1 MKRKF
6 LFFYVL
12 VVMGLMSAY
21 ANNVRNF
28 GGIRLPVWVERVLM
42 PKKITEADVTPAEV
56 KFDRSRTGTTMNN
69 TLYRVSRRWDKLP
82 DLEGSEERLSVPLQ
96 FVSWIDLG
104 DKTDYN
110 SGDTMTFDFPDAT
123 VLADGEVDVE
133 FGFVG
138 DGDGRR
144 YPASVGKANIDA
156 ATKRVTITFND
167 DAKTYAEAV
176 KGNGYN
182 VGLILNISKT
192 VEIGIGE
199 TFVIRHLDGETQR
212 ISYPDTRPVELNRD
226 EVKFQ
231 RIGIM
236 SGDKLSMVENFSNIL
251 IEGSTDNGPVNFA
264 LGYDFDFS
272 EVKNIKVNASVVFPV
287 AEPLRVETQ
296 EIEGRYGK
304 FVLDGEKNTVTFIFS
319 QRGMDRLQTE
329 TPDFFSRIPVKIES
343 INDFETKSFIH
354 LDGKTSQS
362 ITYFNNIPKD
372 LSDKV
377 KYENQRIDLKDKGG
391 VTRDREISIAGLSPS
406 VNVPFEY
413 LGRINFEALNYNF
426 KAGDYFSFPIP
437 NDVSV
442 EAGTYALGSSLY
454 QGADDIATLE
464 IAPVRREGKI
474 TLKENAKSFIETAKN
489 QRTTFTL
496 DYVFPA
502 ELKMVD
508 GQTKTIVQPD
518 TQTSSSV
525 TYVVGKEKV
534 DVELH
539 NFVGI
544 AEFGNYEYPKSF
556 GVRADGNSDPSISYL
571 YAGKFNIASLGR
583 ALKVGDYF
591 EVPVPEPLIAEP
603 ASVTIIGEDG
613 KLELVMNTDVEN
625 KKAVFTVTKLPA
637 NPDLLSGNYRIPV
650 RLEFDPNI
658 ENERQEKD
666 VPSPDGKSIQRVSWT
681 YAPLPPLKGE
691 ENISKSGR
699 VRKEEPDVIEW
710 SLFINRKKDNLI
722 GKNVVVKDGLSSSKV
737 SEINYLTQ
745 SFEISSITYRNI
757 ENLNDKTYRRVNRI
771 RVTEDE
777 NLFRTENEKN
787 PNSYALLRWVNGRK
801 GFNIDLGNQ
810 LGAEPYVV
818 IYKTTSPRDGSIITN
833 RASLLID
840 GTPVKPVEL
849 ENKED
854 EPVGNE
860 VSRRVYS
867 PLRGGGDG
875 NVESKPQIKI
885 VKTDS
890 EDENIKLQGAVFEI
904 RQKNT
909 IIETITTDANGEA
922 TSLALDEGIYQIVEK
937 TAPSGYILD
946 TQVRN
951 IEVFNG
957 QGIVDV
963 EISNV
968 REKSNQAEQNTP
980 IGEIVETLRGVVP
993 EAKGSIYNV
1002 GELPVGTEYSWEKA
1016 PDVSSIGLKEA
1027 EVRITYP
1034 NDGTF
1039 DLVPVKVY
1047 VYERLTQSPR
1057 PRVEVSPTGLVGVN
1071 TDKPQAMLDVRY
1083 VESSKVSKVFDVRE
1097 QSGQSRLSLT
1107 KEGNLG
1113 LNKENPTAKLHI
1125 RQENNSTLDASILS
1139 FQNISK
1145 TSRVGDDLSR
1155 LLTFVDVSNKIYGSV
1170 ATKSGE
1176 LGIVGHSD
1184 KGLPAVLRTEE
1195 GRDLDTGN
1203 YSQITTIGS
1212 GVNRILFEVKTGQ
1225 TVYKTLVQH
1234 QNHWY
1239 FGGANVDER
1248 REVKERVVVEGA
1260 VRVGTEGIEKKG
1272 TIIYKDGHLQVYDGT
1287 RWVNVNND

>member
-1 MKRKF
+1 MKKKF

-12 VVMGLMSAY
+12 VIMGLVSAY
-21 ANNVRNF
+21 ANNVKHW
-28 GGIRLPVWVERVLM
+28 GGVKLPVWVERVLT
-42 PKKITEADVTPAEV
+42 PKKITEADVTPPEV

-69 TLYRVSRRWDKLP
+69 TLYRVSRRWDTLP

-110 SGDTMTFDFPDAT
+110 DGDTMTFDFPNAT
-123 VLADGEVDVE
+123 VLVDGEVDVK

-138 DGDGRR
+138 DGRM
-144 YPASVGKANIDA
+144 YQVAVGKANIDA
-156 ATKRVTITFND
+156 TTKKVTITFNNN
-167 DAKTYAEAV
+167 AQRIANLV
-176 KGNGYN
+176 KGENSDI
-182 VGLILNISKT
+182 GLILDISKT

-199 TFVIRHLDGETQR
+199 TYTIQHLDGAEQR
-212 ISYPDTRPVELNRD
+212 ISYPDTRPVELNKD

-236 SGDKLSMVENFSNIL
+236 SGETLSSAENFPDVKV
-251 IEGSTDNGPVNFA
+251 EGATDNGPARFI
-264 LGYDFDFS
+264 LGYTFDFS
-272 EVKNIKVNASVVFPV
+272 EVKNIKANASVVFPV

-296 EIEGRYGK
+296 EIQERYGK
-304 FVLDGEKNTVTFIFS
+304 FVLDGEKNTVTFTFS
-319 QRGMDRLQTE
+319 QRGMELLQIE
-329 TPDFFSRIPVKIES
+329 TPDFFTRIPVKIEE

-362 ITYFNNIPKD
+362 ITYFNNTPKD

-391 VTRDREISIAGLSPS
+391 VTRDGEISIAGLSPS

-464 IAPVRREGKI
+464 IDPVRKVGKV
-474 TLKENAKSFIETAKN
+474 TLKENIDSFIKAARNTRN
-489 QRTTFTL
+489 NFVL
-496 DYVFPA
+496 DYNFPA
-502 ELKMVD
+502 ELRNMVD
-508 GQTKTIVQPD
+508 SQAKTIVHPD
-518 TQTSSSV
+518 AQTSSSV

-534 DVELH
+534 DVELSK
-539 NFVGI
+539 FVGI
-544 AEFGNYEYPKSF
+544 TEFGNYEYPKSF
-556 GVRADGNSDPSISYL
+556 GVRVDGNSNPSISYL
-571 YAGKFNIASLGR
+571 YAGKFNLSSLGR

-591 EVPVPEPLIAEP
+591 EVPVPEPLIVES
-603 ASVTIIGEDG
+603 ASANITGEDG
-613 KLELVMNTDVEN
+613 VFKLVMNTDVAN
-625 KKAVFTVTKLPA
+625 KKAVFTIAKLPV

-650 RLEFDPNI
+650 RVDFDPNI
-658 ENERQEKD
+658 ENNKQEKD
-666 VPSPDGKSIQRVSWT
+666 VPSPDGKSIQKVSWT
-681 YAPLPPLKGE
+681 YAPLPPLKGKE
-691 ENISKSGR
+691 SISKTGF

-710 SLFINRKKDNLI
+710 RLFINRKKDNLT
-722 GKNVVVKDGLSSSKV
+722 GKNIVVKDELSSSKGV
-737 SEINYLTQ
+737 EINYLLQ
-745 SFEISSITYRNI
+745 SFDASSIKYENE
-757 ENLNDKTYRRVNRI
+757 ENLNDRTYRRIKGI

-937 TAPSGYILD
+937 TAPDGYVLD

-957 QGIVDV
+957 QGVVDV

-1047 VYERLTQSPR
+1047 VYEPLRREGGNRL
-1057 PRVEVSPTGLVGVN
+1057 EVSPTGLVGVN
-1071 TDKPQAMLDVRY
+1071 TDVPQAMLDVRY
-1083 VESSKVSKVFDVRE
+1083 VDSSKVSKVFDVRE
-1097 QSGQSRLSLT
+1097 PLGESRLSLT
-1107 KEGNLG
+1107 REGNLG
-1113 LNKENPTAKLHI
+1113 LNKEVPTAKLHI
-1125 RQENNSTLDASILS
+1125 RQENASSLDASILS
-1139 FQNISK
+1139 FQHLSK
-1145 TSRVGDDLSR
+1145 TSRAGENMSGLLS
-1155 LLTFVDVSNKIYGSV
+1155 FVDASDKIYGSL
-1170 ATKSGE
+1170 ATKVGE
-1176 LGIVGHSD
+1176 LGIISHSD

-1195 GRDLDTGN
+1195 GRDLETGN
-1203 YSQITTIGS
+1203 YSQIMTRGS